1 MSKSVEIE
9 LNSAGIEELLHSAEI
24 QAALMDVGQ
33 QVQGRAGDN
42 FDAELVDMPTRSI
55 VRVSAINKQGMK
67 ENSDDNVLLKALH
80 GGG

>member
-1 MSKSVEIE
+1 MSNVKIE
-9 LNSAGIEELLHSAEI
+9 LNSAGIQALLHSDGI
-24 QAALMDVGQ
+24 KTALMEAGIR
-33 QVQGRAGDN
+33 VQANAGDN
-42 FDAELVDMPTRSI
+42 FAAELVDMPTRSI